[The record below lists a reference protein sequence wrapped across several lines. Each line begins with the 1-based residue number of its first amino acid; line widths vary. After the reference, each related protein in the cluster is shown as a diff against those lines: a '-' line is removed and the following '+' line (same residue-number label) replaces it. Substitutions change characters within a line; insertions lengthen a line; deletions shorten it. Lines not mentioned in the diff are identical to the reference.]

1 MNLNI
6 RVPEVR
12 CIDADGTQIGVITTR
27 EAQSI
32 ANKRGLDLVEVS
44 PTAKPPVCR
53 IMDHGKYKY
62 EQKRQQRKSSGKQ
75 TRVKL
80 KEVKFH
86 INVEQHD
93 YDTKLRHAIKFFE
106 KGHRVKFSLFFR
118 GRERAHKDLGFE
130 LMNRVVADLEKYGQV
145 DQAPRIMGRSVIMQ
159 MSPIKKTAE

>member
-1 MNLNI
+1 VNLNI

-12 CIDADGTQIGVITTR
+12 CIDSNGDQIGIVTTR

-53 IMDHGKYKY
+53 IMDYGKYKY
-62 EQKRQQRKSSGKQ
+62 EQKKKQRQASSK
-75 TRVKL
+75 TTKVKL

-93 YDTKLRHAIKFFE
+93 YDTKLRQAHKFFE
-106 KGHRVKFSLFFR
+106 KGHRVKFSIFFR
-118 GRERAHKDLGFE
+118 GRERAHKDLGFD
-130 LMNRVVADLEKYGQV
+130 LMNRVMEDLKDDAQV
-145 DQAPRIMGRSVIMQ
+145 DQKPRMMGRSIIMQ
-159 MSPIKKTAE
+159 MSPAKD

>member
-12 CIDADGTQIGVITTR
+12 CIDSDGTQVGVITTR
-27 EAQSI
+27 EAQGI

-44 PTAKPPVCR
+44 PNAKPPVCR
-53 IMDHGKYKY
+53 IMDYGKYKY
-62 EQKRQQRKSSGKQ
+62 EQKKKQRKANSKASK
-75 TRVKL
+75 TKL

-93 YDTKLRHAIKFFE
+93 YDTKIRHARKFFE

-118 GRERAHKDLGFE
+118 GRERAHKDLGFD
-130 LMNRVVADLEKYGQV
+130 LMNQVMEDLKDLAQV
-145 DQAPRIMGRSVIMQ
+145 DQKPRMMGRSLIMQ
-159 MSPIKKTAE
+159 MSPDKDTK

>member
-12 CIDADGTQIGVITTR
+12 CIDSDGNQIGVITTR

-53 IMDHGKYKY
+53 IMDYGKYKY
-62 EQKRQQRKSSGKQ
+62 EQKKKQRQASSK
-75 TRVKL
+75 TTKVKL

-93 YDTKLRHAIKFFE
+93 YETKLRQARGFFD
-106 KGHRVKFSLFFR
+106 KGHRVKFSIFFR
-118 GRERAHKDLGFE
+118 GRERAHKDLGFD
-130 LMNRVVADLEKYGQV
+130 LMNRVMEDLKDCAQV
-145 DQAPRIMGRSVIMQ
+145 DQKPRMMGRSIIMQ
-159 MSPIKKTAE
+159 MSPMKE

>member
-1 MNLNI
+1 M
-6 RVPEVR
+6 R
-12 CIDADGTQIGVITTR
+12 CIDSDGTQIGVIPTR

-53 IMDHGKYKY
+53 IMDHGKYRY
-62 EQKRQQRKSSGKQ
+62 EQSKQQRQAGAKQ

-86 INVEQHD
+86 INVEKHD

-106 KGHRVKFSLFFR
+106 KGHRVKFSLFYR
-118 GRERAHKDLGFE
+118 GRERAHKELGFE
-130 LMNRVVADLEKYGQV
+130 LMERVMEDLKEHAQV
-145 DQAPRIMGRSVIMQ
+145 DQKPKLMGRNVVMQ
-159 MSPIKKTAE
+159 MSPLKDKK

>member
-1 MNLNI
+1 M
-6 RVPEVR
+6 R
-12 CIDADGTQIGVITTR
+12 CIDSDGTQIGVISTR

-53 IMDHGKYKY
+53 IMDHGKYRY
-62 EQKRQQRKSSGKQ
+62 EQSKQQRQSGSKQ

-93 YDTKLRHAIKFFE
+93 YETKLRHAVKFFE
-106 KGHRVKFSLFFR
+106 KGHRVKFSLFYR
-118 GRERAHKDLGFE
+118 GRERAHKELGFE
-130 LMNRVVADLEKYGQV
+130 LMERVINDLKDHAQV
-145 DQAPRIMGRSVIMQ
+145 DQKPKMMGRNVVMQ
-159 MSPIKKTAE
+159 MSPLKDNK